1 MRGAWFSPWWHVM
14 SRGADFEAKLA
25 RMYRHLGYRVER
37 TQASNDH
44 GADLLL
50 TKHGRTIAVQAK
62 SYAKPVGN
70 KAVQEAFAAQ
80 AYYGTR
86 AAWVVTDSTFTAG
99 AIAQAKPCGVRLIDG
114 ADLRALR
121 RKARRRRWLP
131 VLGALACA
139 ALLAFCVLNPQGA
152 AHLASWAQAR

>member
-1 MRGAWFSPWWHVM
+1 MPRGV
-14 SRGADFEAKLA
+14 DFEEKLA

-50 TKHGRTIAVQAK
+50 SKHGKTIAVQAK

-99 AIAQAKPCGVRLIDG
+99 AIAQQGPAACASSTGRSCASSGERRVG
-114 ADLRALR
+114 AGGCRCSAPSR
-121 RKARRRRWLP
+121 ARRCSRF
-131 VLGALACA
+131 AC
-139 ALLAFCVLNPQGA
+139 
-152 AHLASWAQAR
+152 

>member
-1 MRGAWFSPWWHVM
+1 M
-14 SRGADFEAKLA
+14 SRGADFEEKLA
-25 RMYRHLGYRVER
+25 RMYRRLGYRVER

-50 TKHGRTIAVQAK
+50 SKHGRTIAVQAK

-99 AIAQAKPCGVRLIDG
+99 AIAQAKPCGV
-114 ADLRALR
+114 
-121 RKARRRRWLP
+121 P
-131 VLGALACA
+131 VLGAFACA
-139 ALLAFCVLNPQGA
+139 ALLAYCVLDPQGA
-152 AHLASWAQAR
+152 AQLASWAQAR

>member
-1 MRGAWFSPWWHVM
+1 M
-14 SRGADFEAKLA
+14 SRGADFEEKLA
-25 RMYRHLGYRVER
+25 RMYRRLGYRVER

-50 TKHGRTIAVQAK
+50 SKHGRTIAVQAK

-114 ADLRALR
+114 AELRVLR
-121 RKARRRRWLP
+121 RKARRRQWLP
-131 VLGALACA
+131 VLGAFACA
-139 ALLAFCVLNPQGA
+139 ALLACCVLDPQGTA
-152 AHLASWAQAR
+152 QLASWAQAR